1 MTREKWIYTALG
13 TALGLCLW
21 YGLGL
26 WSNVAGAALV
36 AYAARDTFKSA
47 D

>member
-1 MTREKWIYTALG
+1 MTKEKWIYATLV

-21 YGLGL
+21 YDLGL
-26 WSNVAGAALV
+26 WSNMAGAALV